1 MVRPKLNATLW
12 CACLAVISA
21 AGCQF
26 SGDDNRSI
34 PVTKLKKPK
43 VLVPD
48 EIAASILARSK
59 KASNEDVVRAV
70 TRLLEDMNR
79 IGATNPNQNLTWV
92 SDWMILTIGLGERAK
107 RPDGKAIRVVALDWI
122 EKLSSVEVNCKELVI
137 PDACL
142 SERWGHLEVIHGLQ
156 RIAVP
161 EPALR
166 SAAYDSLDNEIRR
179 FRAVIESGSFSEKVL
194 SETRYKE
201 LLAGARSAGTVAK

>member
-1 MVRPKLNATLW
+1 
-12 CACLAVISA
+12 VISA
-21 AGCQF
+21 AGCQS

-48 EIAASILARSK
+48 EIAVSILARSK

-70 TRLLEDMNR
+70 TRLLEDMGR
-79 IGATNPNQNLTWV
+79 IGATNPNQNLIWST
-92 SDWMILTIGLGERAK
+92 DWKLLLIGLEERSK
-107 RPDGKAIRVVALDWI
+107 RQDGKAIRVAAPDWI
-122 EKLSSVEVNCKELVI
+122 GKLSSVEVDCQELVI

-142 SERWGHLEVIHGLQ
+142 SERLGHLEAIHGLQ

-166 SAAYDSLDNEIRR
+166 SAASNSLANEIRR
-179 FRAVIESGSFSEKVL
+179 LQTVILSGSFSEKDL

-201 LLAGARSAGTVAK
+201 FLAGARSTGTGAK